1 LVVGHQAACAVNGLL
16 IKTTTIV
23 IKEEVMYKNNTECK
37 DTGNDI
43 VSSVKTLNTLKW
55 IGLVVV
61 ILITIVETGFL

>member
-1 LVVGHQAACAVNGLL
+1 
-16 IKTTTIV
+16 
-23 IKEEVMYKNNTECK
+23 MYKNNTECK